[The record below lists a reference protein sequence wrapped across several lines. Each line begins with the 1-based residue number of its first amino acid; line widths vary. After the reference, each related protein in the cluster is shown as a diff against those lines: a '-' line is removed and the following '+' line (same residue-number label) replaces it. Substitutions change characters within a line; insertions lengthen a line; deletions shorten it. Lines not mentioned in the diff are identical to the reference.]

1 MVSKPPACLWWP
13 GQQRGRRT
21 SQQLHLEHSAFP
33 QSLPVG
39 TRAPSHLALYNARPT
54 HKLCNHMDNYTSRGT
69 FTLLCI
75 CIFRRLH
82 SVQEDKL
89 FFIVSAWRVKY
100 WSTGKK
106 WERTRCPKRCSE
118 VFIHIF
124 SMKINRMTLRTLTRW
139 RCWHSLSASAL
150 VLVTF
155 PAPGGLS
162 LQYRGSE
169 EKSHTPS
176 SVRMEQK
183 VVFAVDNGGQ
193 SQLCTDVIQLTDNHG
208 FIFQICVKG
217 ICW

>member
-75 CIFRRLH
+75 CRFR
-82 SVQEDKL
+82 
-89 FFIVSAWRVKY
+89 
-100 WSTGKK
+100 
-106 WERTRCPKRCSE
+106 
-118 VFIHIF
+118 
-124 SMKINRMTLRTLTRW
+124 KINRMTLRTLTRW

-176 SVRMEQK
+176 SVRTEQK

-217 ICW
+217 IC